1 MESPCLP
8 LKHVAVQE
16 KGSEL
21 GKAVRAFLRQVHA
34 LSRSQEDLPTASAG
48 LHAGQFAL
56 RMQAIHWLVTEEVD
70 LASTLK
76 AMRREW
82 RAKAETPAHKKLLKA
97 LLKAVHGQEELLSR
111 LEQNKGAME
120 RVVTDTT
127 AVAQAGV
134 TYESLLAG
142 MRSTAPDEA
151 HAAALEAWLNCS
163 LDLETG
169 LLLADAYLC
178 DEVVLTAAR
187 VDELHSFI
195 THASDAFHQGMDRW
209 IQAFEQEPAAS
220 VAEPAEV
227 YRLVNNSSR
236 STGQHNQQPVRPALG
251 MGAYAVPDIAVILG
265 LPQTKVRRVL
275 NELWDGRLG
284 KEFFGEEV
292 SIRIARQKF
301 VSFHVLIEFFV
312 YFELRERGVSSQR
325 ILKARKAMTKDLGTP
340 HPFATA
346 SVLHTRKKIWYEFE
360 QDIIDADGTRQTN
373 LGEIIEQFSEKIDF
387 NGEKLAVR
395 FWPLGKNKHV
405 VVDPKHQ
412 FGAPTVPGTNVNAQ
426 VLYQMSRSGEQV
438 ETLAALYDLSEQDVR
453 DAIQLYQRAA

>member
-1 MESPCLP
+1 
-8 LKHVAVQE
+8 
-16 KGSEL
+16 
-21 GKAVRAFLRQVHA
+21 VHA
-34 LSRSQEDLPTASAG
+34 LAKSREDLPIASVK
-48 LHAGQFAL
+48 LHAEQFAL
-56 RMQAIHWLVTEEVD
+56 RMQAIHWLLTVEVD
-70 LASTLK
+70 LAKTLK

-97 LLKAVHGQEELLSR
+97 LLKAVQGQEELVHK
-111 LEQNKGAME
+111 LEQREGAIE
-120 RVVTDTT
+120 RVVSETVT
-127 AVAQAGV
+127 VAQAGV
-134 TYESLLAG
+134 TYDTLIADL
-142 MRSTAPDEA
+142 RSSAPDAA
-151 HAAALEAWLNCS
+151 HAAALEAWVNCT
-163 LDLETG
+163 LDVETG

-178 DEVVLTAAR
+178 DEVSLTPAR
-187 VDELHSFI
+187 VDELYAFI
-195 THASDAFHQGMDRW
+195 TNASNAFDQGMDRW
-209 IQAFEQEPAAS
+209 IVAFEQESVAT

-227 YRLVNNSSR
+227 YRIVSKTAHLVSKQR
-236 STGQHNQQPVRPALG
+236 QAPVRPALG

-265 LPQTKVRRVL
+265 LPQAKVRRVL
-275 NELWDGRLG
+275 NELWDVRLG
-284 KEFFGEEV
+284 KEFFGEEI
-292 SIRIARQKF
+292 SMRIARQKF

-325 ILKARKAMTKDLGTP
+325 ILKARKAMTKDLDTP

-395 FWPLGKNKHV
+395 FWPLGKNRHV

-438 ETLAALYDLSEQDVR
+438 ETLAALYDLTEQDVR